1 MAKNINQ
8 KKGVTIK
15 RGGDV
20 GDFIKGDVKPERY
33 EKPGDRPKP
42 STPPPKK
49 KK

>member
-1 MAKNINQ
+1 MAKIINQ
-8 KKGVTIK
+8 KKGGTIK
-15 RGGDV
+15 RGGYV
-20 GDFIKGDVKPERY
+20 EDFIKSDVKPERY

>member
-1 MAKNINQ
+1 MAKNNNHKNVGI
-8 KKGVTIK
+8 IK
-15 RGGDV
+15 RNIDV
-20 GDFIKGDVKPERY
+20 NDYIKSDVKPERY